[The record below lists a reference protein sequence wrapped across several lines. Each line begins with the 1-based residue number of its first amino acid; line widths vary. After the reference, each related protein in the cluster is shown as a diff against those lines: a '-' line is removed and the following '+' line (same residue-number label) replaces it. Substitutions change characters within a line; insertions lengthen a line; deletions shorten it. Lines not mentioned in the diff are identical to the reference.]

1 MIEEIKIDGILYKL
15 VKNTSRHLATC
26 TDCDLT
32 NFCDKYP
39 DFIPICCYLNTDDYI
54 YKKQ

>member
-15 VKNTSRHLATC
+15 VKNTSRHLSTC
-26 TDCDLT
+26 TNCDLT
-32 NFCDKYP
+32 NFCNKYP
-39 DFIPICCYLNTDDYI
+39 DFISICCYLNTDDYI